1 MSKKSTKKS
10 STKKSSSKKT
20 TKSTSSKTS
29 KVENEKTVK
38 VEEISEDAKKVLDS
52 LGVTRYCCRRM
63 LLSHVEIADE
73 ILKFY
78 EEKGRRKQIKQ
89 F

>member
-1 MSKKSTKKS
+1 VRCFTCGKLIGEQWEDFAKRIKAG
-10 STKKSSSKKT
+10 
-20 TKSTSSKTS
+20 
-29 KVENEKTVK
+29 ENSGE
-38 VEEISEDAKKVLDS
+38 VLDS

-63 LLSHVEIADE
+63 LLSHVEIIDE

-78 EEKGRRKQIKQ
+78 EETERRKQIKP

>member
-1 MSKKSTKKS
+1 VGDKWEEFTKRIKAG
-10 STKKSSSKKT
+10 
-20 TKSTSSKTS
+20 
-29 KVENEKTVK
+29 
-38 VEEISEDAKKVLDS
+38 EDAKKVLDN
-52 LGVTRYCCRRM
+52 LGLTRYCCRRM

-78 EEKGRRKQIKQ
+78 VEKGKINNTQQ

>member
-1 MSKKSTKKS
+1 MPLRCFTCGKLVGDKWEDFTRR
-10 STKKSSSKKT
+10 
-20 TKSTSSKTS
+20 
-29 KVENEKTVK
+29 VK
-38 VEEISEDAKKVLDS
+38 AGEDAKKVLDS

-78 EEKGRRKQIKQ
+78 EEKGRRKQLKP

>member
-1 MSKKSTKKS
+1 LIGDKWEEFTRR
-10 STKKSSSKKT
+10 
-20 TKSTSSKTS
+20 
-29 KVENEKTVK
+29 VK
-38 VEEISEDAKKVLDS
+38 AGEDAKKVLDS

-78 EEKGRRKQIKQ
+78 EEKGRRKQLKP

>member
-1 MSKKSTKKS
+1 LIGDKW
-10 STKKSSSKKT
+10 
-20 TKSTSSKTS
+20 
-29 KVENEKTVK
+29 
-38 VEEISEDAKKVLDS
+38 EEFTRRIKAGEDTKKVLDS

-63 LLSHVEIADE
+63 LLSHAEIADE

-78 EEKGRRKQIKQ
+78 EEKGNMKYSQP

>member
-1 MSKKSTKKS
+1 LIGDKWEDFARRV
-10 STKKSSSKKT
+10 KT
-20 TKSTSSKTS
+20 G
-29 KVENEKTVK
+29 
-38 VEEISEDAKKVLDS
+38 EDPGKVLDS

-63 LLSHVEIADE
+63 LLSHVEIIDE

-78 EEKGRRKQIKQ
+78 KGAGRRKQAKP